1 MPSNT
6 PINAFAVFNSIKM
19 FYTDSII
26 GEKDFAGQRRPDL
39 NPEVL

>member
-6 PINAFAVFNSIKM
+6 PINAFAVFNRTKM
-19 FYTDSII
+19 FYTDPII
-26 GEKDFAGQRRPDL
+26 GEKYFAGQRRPDL